1 MKLTRIFGIVLGL
14 HVGVI
19 VLVMLQPGCQTGKQD
34 LTLDANETALVEPDP
49 LNSFNEGVSSQ
60 DPVVPKSE
68 NEFVSPTRP
77 KSGGIIVPGQVE
89 PVVPV
94 IDPLATEST
103 TESTPLRPTDVSIY
117 TIQRGD
123 TLWGIARK
131 NQLSMN
137 QLLSSNPNLSKD
149 TRLSIGQ
156 EIMIPAGGVT
166 STASDPIAPI
176 PVEGGVTYVV
186 KPGDSLSRIARDQ
199 GVSLALL
206 MQANRMNSSSIIRP
220 GQSLVIPEQSESG
233 GSTSIST
240 QSITVPSGAISH
252 TVKKGE
258 NLTRIAAVYGV
269 TIKQIM
275 EWNNLADAGKI
286 RVGQSL
292 IVSSG
297 DLSTSENAPIPAPA
311 QGAPAE
317 TSEDPSPVDNE
328 SLENFFKGNVEDP
341 RPVIEVQDE

>member
-19 VLVMLQPGCQTGKQD
+19 VLVMLQPGCQPGKQD
-34 LTLDANETALVEPDP
+34 LTLDANETSLVEPDP
-49 LNSFNEGVSSQ
+49 LNSFNEGVSNQ
-60 DPVVPKSE
+60 EPVVPKSE

-77 KSGGIIVPGQVE
+77 KTGGIIVPGQVE

-94 IDPLATEST
+94 VDPLATENT
-103 TESTPLRPTDVSIY
+103 TESTPLRPADVSVY
-117 TIQRGD
+117 KIQRGD

-137 QLLSSNPNLSKD
+137 QLLSSNPNLTKD

-156 EIMIPAGGVT
+156 EIMIPAGGTTAV
-166 STASDPIAPI
+166 ASDPIAPI

-186 KPGDSLSRIARDQ
+186 KPGDSLSKIARDQ

-206 MQANRMNSSSIIRP
+206 MQANRMNGSSIIRP
-220 GQSLVIPEQSESG
+220 GQSLVIPEQSG

-240 QSITVPSGAISH
+240 EPITVPSGAISH

-297 DLSTSENAPIPAPA
+297 DPSTSENTPIPAPT
-311 QGAPAE
+311 QGAPAD
-317 TSEDPSPVDNE
+317 TSDDPSPVGNE
-328 SLENFFKGNVEDP
+328 SLENFFKGNVEES

>member
-1 MKLTRIFGIVLGL
+1 
-14 HVGVI
+14 
-19 VLVMLQPGCQTGKQD
+19 
-34 LTLDANETALVEPDP
+34 
-49 LNSFNEGVSSQ
+49 
-60 DPVVPKSE
+60 
-68 NEFVSPTRP
+68 
-77 KSGGIIVPGQVE
+77 
-89 PVVPV
+89 
-94 IDPLATEST
+94 
-103 TESTPLRPTDVSIY
+103 
-117 TIQRGD
+117 
-123 TLWGIARK
+123 
-131 NQLSMN
+131 MN

-156 EIMIPAGGVT
+156 EIMIPAGGAT

-220 GQSLVIPEQSESG
+220 GQSLVIPEQSG
-233 GSTSIST
+233 GSTSISAE
-240 QSITVPSGAISH
+240 SITVPSGAISH

-297 DLSTSENAPIPAPA
+297 DSSTS
-311 QGAPAE
+311 GKC
-317 TSEDPSPVDNE
+317 SDPSTR
-328 SLENFFKGNVEDP
+328 SGSTCRNFG
-341 RPVIEVQDE
+341 RPKSCG

>member
-19 VLVMLQPGCQTGKQD
+19 VLVMLQPGCQPGKQD
-34 LTLDANETALVEPDP
+34 LTLDANETSLVEPDP

-156 EIMIPAGGVT
+156 EIMIPAGGAT

-220 GQSLVIPEQSESG
+220 GQSLVIPEQSG

-297 DLSTSENAPIPAPA
+297 DLSTSENAPIPVPA

-341 RPVIEVQDE
+341 RPVIEVQEE

>member
-1 MKLTRIFGIVLGL
+1 M
-14 HVGVI
+14 
-19 VLVMLQPGCQTGKQD
+19 
-34 LTLDANETALVEPDP
+34 
-49 LNSFNEGVSSQ
+49 
-60 DPVVPKSE
+60 
-68 NEFVSPTRP
+68 
-77 KSGGIIVPGQVE
+77 
-89 PVVPV
+89 
-94 IDPLATEST
+94 
-103 TESTPLRPTDVSIY
+103 
-117 TIQRGD
+117 
-123 TLWGIARK
+123 
-131 NQLSMN
+131 
-137 QLLSSNPNLSKD
+137 
-149 TRLSIGQ
+149 
-156 EIMIPAGGVT
+156 
-166 STASDPIAPI
+166 
-176 PVEGGVTYVV
+176 
-186 KPGDSLSRIARDQ
+186 
-199 GVSLALL
+199 
-206 MQANRMNSSSIIRP
+206 
-220 GQSLVIPEQSESG
+220 IPEQSG

-240 QSITVPSGAISH
+240 ESITVPSGAISH

-341 RPVIEVQDE
+341 RPVIEVQEE